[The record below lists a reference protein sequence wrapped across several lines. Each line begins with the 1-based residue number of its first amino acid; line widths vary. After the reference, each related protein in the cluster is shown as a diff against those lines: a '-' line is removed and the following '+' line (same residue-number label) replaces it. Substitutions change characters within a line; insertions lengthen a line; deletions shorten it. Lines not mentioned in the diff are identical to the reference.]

1 VSVSA
6 QFRED
11 TASAHSH
18 GGSRQR
24 SISMPAACCMNLLV
38 REGCSRNP
46 HVAITPHVIQQ
57 GVQSEHAALQIR
69 SCLLAERVKGFPCK
83 AQQMCTIP
91 WFSPPPVITQ
101 PARFLA
107 ASAADINTADVIDA
121 ENRQSSSEK
130 RATLCSVPCSSHRP
144 ALSANACSN
153 DRVTISL
160 RFPVPS
166 LARRCA
172 NLRTHLRGKRWRCKS
187 QPCKRTM
194 PVSGTPVRTNADRVR
209 VYRPWCSSLRKGHNT
224 NTRRLSAAS
233 ADGARVPLRTI
244 LMCSRLV
251 LRLRAMAATRDA
263 TDPCASRL
271 CLLSMAR
278 ALPAERLLRK
288 RLPHVRHTET
298 AMRTLL
304 GARTEVLEL
313 HASQYCMR

>member
-1 VSVSA
+1 
-6 QFRED
+6 
-11 TASAHSH
+11 
-18 GGSRQR
+18 
-24 SISMPAACCMNLLV
+24 M
-38 REGCSRNP
+38 
-46 HVAITPHVIQQ
+46 
-57 GVQSEHAALQIR
+57 
-69 SCLLAERVKGFPCK
+69 
-83 AQQMCTIP
+83 
-91 WFSPPPVITQ
+91 
-101 PARFLA
+101 
-107 ASAADINTADVIDA
+107 
-121 ENRQSSSEK
+121 
-130 RATLCSVPCSSHRP
+130 PCSSHRL

-172 NLRTHLRGKRWRCKS
+172 NLRRHLRGRRWRCKS
-187 QPCKRTM
+187 QPCKRTI
-194 PVSGTPVRTNADRVR
+194 PDSGTPVRTNADRVR

-233 ADGARVPLRTI
+233 ADGARLPQRTV

-251 LRLRAMAATRDA
+251 LRLCAMAATRDA

-278 ALPAERLLRK
+278 ALPAERLLRQ

-304 GARTEVLEL
+304 GARTEVVEL
-313 HASQYCMR
+313 QTSQYCMRRVHCNIHARMHGMRQMLQLCYNIAWTWPQTCIEVCSPTNRDERVAQPPRPASASYLWLPIYSPSLVRLR